1 MGTVGTFHGTF
12 ESTVTIGHVTAYTV
26 AAQLV
31 DQNGHGAFRSR
42 THGHSKHINA
52 PSVATGLGLL
62 SLERQE
68 RAVNAQPEADAR
80 EFLAAELSHQAVVTS
95 TAADTGLRTQPIVHK
110 LEASLGV
117 IVQATH
123 HAGVD
128 HVSHAHVVK

>member
-12 ESTVTIGHVTAYTV
+12 ESTVTIGHVTAYTI

-31 DQNGHGAFRSR
+31 DQTGHGAFRSR
-42 THGHSKHINA
+42 THGHAKHINA
-52 PSVATGLGLL
+52 PSVASLDLL

-68 RAVNAQPEADAR
+68 RAVNAQPEADTR

-128 HVSHAHVVK
+128 HVSHAHVVE